1 MGINICMLNYR
12 DIRKV
17 HLELTTHCNARCPL
31 CIRNFHGSDHN
42 SGYPLT
48 SLTLSDIQKIFPV
61 DFVQQLDHI
70 YCGGNF
76 GDFIMAKD
84 ALDILNYFRTTKPTI
99 KLSGSTNAGIRPA
112 AFWEELARL
121 DLEIHFC
128 IDGVGESHSLYRI
141 DTEYDTVIQNAKTF
155 ITAGGNA
162 VWMMTKFDHN
172 IDQIDTA
179 RKIAAELKFA
189 NLRLRDVGR
198 NTGPAYTRSGQLM
211 HFIGKPQGLEKI
223 TRDQALK
230 ATTKN
235 VADYKYH
242 NIVPATKFS
251 CEVVYDA
258 SIYIDALGEVY
269 PCCHIGHYPKTLDT
283 NRIFGSDQITD
294 MVREVKNNAL
304 ECGIEQAVSWLV
316 EVDNRFSIPTFEE
329 GRLYRCHDH
338 CGIDK

>member
-1 MGINICMLNYR
+1 MLAYQ

-31 CIRNFHGSDHN
+31 CARNFYGSAHN

-48 SLTLSDIQKIFPV
+48 SLTLSNIQKIFPV
-61 DFVQQLDHI
+61 EFVQQLNHI

-84 ALDILNYFRTTKPTI
+84 ALAILNYFRTTKPTI
-99 KLSGSTNAGIRPA
+99 KLSGSTNAGIRSA
-112 AFWEELARL
+112 EFWEELARL
-121 DLEIHFC
+121 DVEIHFC

-155 ITAGGNA
+155 INAGGNA

-172 IDQIDTA
+172 NDQIDTA
-179 RKIAAELKFA
+179 RKIASELKFTHF
-189 NLRLRDVGR
+189 RPRDIGR
-198 NTGPAYTRSGQLM
+198 DTGPAYTKSGQLM
-211 HFIGKPQGLEKI
+211 HFIGKPQGLETL
-223 TRDQALK
+223 TRAQALDH
-230 ATTKN
+230 TSRF
-235 VADYKYH
+235 VRDYKYTD
-242 NIVPATKFS
+242 IVPATKFN
-251 CEVVYDA
+251 CEVRYDS

-269 PCCHIGHYPKTLDT
+269 PCCHIGHYPKTFDPT
-283 NRIFGSDQITD
+283 RIIGNDQITD
-294 MVREVKNNAL
+294 IVQGVNNNAL
-304 ECGIEQAVSWLV
+304 EYGVEQAVKWLT
-316 EVDNRFSIPTFEE
+316 EINKRFSVPTFKE